1 MLDNFIREAVVLVVG
16 KSYESLSVLLN
27 KNSYVNE
34 FIIAKKLEI
43 TINQARNLLYRLSE
57 SGLVSSIRKKDK
69 KKGWYTYFW
78 KIEPLKTL
86 EFFKSTLSKKRDSI
100 LNQIKHRTENHYY
113 ICERCNI
120 ELEES
125 QAILQ
130 NFLCNECGDVF
141 TMEDNTKLLKDLNR
155 NLEKYSSEEKLIDEE
170 ILKIRE
176 KNDKIRERKDK
187 KVAKEKAKEKE
198 KQRAKRK
205 AERDA
210 LKKANEKVQP
220 KKKSKKKISL
230 KKVSKKKLT
239 SKKK

>member
-86 EFFKSTLSKKRDSI
+86 EFFKSTLSKKR
-100 LNQIKHRTENHYY
+100 
-113 ICERCNI
+113 
-120 ELEES
+120 EL
-125 QAILQ
+125 
-130 NFLCNECGDVF
+130 
-141 TMEDNTKLLKDLNR
+141 
-155 NLEKYSSEEKLIDEE
+155 
-170 ILKIRE
+170 ILK
-176 KNDKIRERKDK
+176 
-187 KVAKEKAKEKE
+187 
-198 KQRAKRK
+198 
-205 AERDA
+205 
-210 LKKANEKVQP
+210 
-220 KKKSKKKISL
+220 
-230 KKVSKKKLT
+230 
-239 SKKK
+239 